1 MLSKGKFFRNFY
13 DEIKTGMTL
22 MTRFIDKTRNSSISL
37 VALMNLKR
45 EATVKVLDDS
55 NFNSAD

>member
-1 MLSKGKFFRNFY
+1 
-13 DEIKTGMTL
+13 MTL
-22 MTRFIDKTRNSSISL
+22 MARFIEKTRNSSISL